1 MHLGANNSPYNL
13 AACYEMLYKVSGSDR
28 LLGMKRKVNIISGA
42 ENIRYFS
49 GSGSVRI
56 VER

>member
-1 MHLGANNSPYNL
+1 
-13 AACYEMLYKVSGSDR
+13 MLYRVFGSDG
-28 LLGMKRKVNIISGA
+28 LLGMTRKVNTISGA
-42 ENIRYFS
+42 ENIRYLS